1 MVSDDPAAAPPQPTD
16 DRPSTVDPLL
26 QSPAASFYATLA
38 TAILIG
44 IVGLI
49 LLPAT
54 VAVWNGVRFVDS
66 SGGALELF
74 GLAITIATMGIILA
88 DAAFARFVWRAGLQT
103 FCFVTQVVILGT
115 WIFAFAAAVVAI

>member
-1 MVSDDPAAAPPQPTD
+1 MVSDDPAAAPPQPAD
-16 DRPSTVDPLL
+16 DRASTVDPLL
-26 QSPAASFYATLA
+26 QSPAASFYPTLA

-44 IVGLI
+44 ILGLI
-49 LLPAT
+49 LFPAT
-54 VAVWNGVRFVDS
+54 VALWNGAAFDAG
-66 SGGALELF
+66 GGAQELF

-103 FCFVTQVVILGT
+103 FCFVSQVVILGT